1 MNGAIRELAG
11 ANLMVIW
18 IVIFAGFA
26 VIRLVKR
33 HLDE

>member
-1 MNGAIRELAG
+1 MNLAIKELAG

-18 IVIFAGFA
+18 LVIFAGFA
-26 VIRLVKR
+26 IIRLVKR

>member
-1 MNGAIRELAG
+1 MSGAIRELAG

>member
-1 MNGAIRELAG
+1 MNGGMGDLAG

>member
-1 MNGAIRELAG
+1 MAVRELAG

-18 IVIFAGFA
+18 LIVIAGFA
-26 VIRLVKR
+26 VIRLVKT